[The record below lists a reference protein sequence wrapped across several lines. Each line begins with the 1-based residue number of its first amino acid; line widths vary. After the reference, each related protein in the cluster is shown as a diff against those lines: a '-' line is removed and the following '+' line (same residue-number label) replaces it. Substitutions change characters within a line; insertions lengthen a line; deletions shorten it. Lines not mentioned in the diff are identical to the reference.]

1 MNEKEYDWIKARH
14 ELAGE
19 VMVRPI
25 NKDESEFVSQD
36 GYIYL
41 IKDLDFSKIEQFSQ

>member
-1 MNEKEYDWIKARH
+1 MNEREYDWIKARH
-14 ELAGE
+14 ELAGD

-25 NKDESEFVSQD
+25 NKDGSEFVSQD

-41 IKDLDFSKIEQFSQ
+41 VKDLDFTNVKQSS